1 MRRAIFHK
9 LRSQRGASLLLA
21 LLFLLLCSMVTASIL
36 MAAVA
41 NAGKYRSNQ
50 EEHQTY
56 LALSSAITTLC
67 DELNRAEYQGQYS
80 CWMEEKISENTSEGD
95 DSTETTVIKYY
106 YFEQKDGLYRYPGTE
121 REGRFHALLL
131 NSFDALFA
139 KELERVLNS
148 SQFTSI
154 ILKTEPVPMNYA
166 LTLTPATGTTL
177 DSRNVTLSLTIKESY
192 AIYITAYLDDLPEYK
207 VEAELTPNANAPTI
221 SSLSFDAVG
230 SISVKQTAP
239 MKWKLGWITIAGDTT
254 EEEGTGG

>member
-21 LLFLLLCSMVTASIL
+21 LLFLLLCSMVAASIL
-36 MAAVA
+36 MAAAA
-41 NAGKYRSNQ
+41 NAGKYRSNL

-67 DELNRAEYQGQYS
+67 YELNRAEYQGQYS
-80 CWMEEKISENTSEGD
+80 CWFKEKTFESD
-95 DSTETTVIKYY
+95 DDTETIPVKYY
-106 YFEQKDGLYRYPGTE
+106 FKQEDGLYRYPGTE
-121 REGRFHALLL
+121 TDGRFHDLLL

-139 KELERVLNS
+139 RELDRVLDS
-148 SQFTSI
+148 SSVPFESI
-154 ILKTEPVPMNYA
+154 SLKSDSVAMDYA

-177 DSRNVTLSLTIKESY
+177 DSRTVKLSLTIKDSY

-207 VEAELTPNANAPTI
+207 VEAELTPDANAPTI

-239 MKWKLGWITIAGDTT
+239 MKWKLGWITIAADTT

>member
-67 DELNRAEYQGQYS
+67 DELNCAEYQGQYS
-80 CWMEEKISENTSEGD
+80 CWSV
-95 DSTETTVIKYY
+95 TETSVSNDGTETITVKYY
-106 YFEQKDGLYRYPGTE
+106 FRQEDGLYCYTGTE
-121 REGRFHALLL
+121 TNGRFHALLL

-139 KELERVLNS
+139 QELQRVLNS